1 MATVV
6 KVVVVAPKVFQHFCN
21 KRNQPEN
28 AVGWV
33 LQGAWDIETVC
44 PSYQLAGVEINGVC
58 GFNTDSIQAF
68 QRAEPKRF
76 CVRTRGFGIGMPL
89 ASRDGIFFS
98 LARLHVP
105 QAGAKCIH
113 AMLKCSPL
121 INCFNESTSDCFVKS
136 KIAMWAPLHLSQVL
150 STDKLRKPASRA
162 VMDKRAVPANTSI
175 IRISLI
181 GLPEKRLNE
190 CCETEFGVNEPWLD
204 LS

>member
-1 MATVV
+1 M
-6 KVVVVAPKVFQHFCN
+6 
-21 KRNQPEN
+21 
-28 AVGWV
+28 
-33 LQGAWDIETVC
+33 L
-44 PSYQLAGVEINGVC
+44 LAGFSREHGISKLFAHLINSQVLKLTV
-58 GFNTDSIQAF
+58 FAAS
-68 QRAEPKRF
+68 
-76 CVRTRGFGIGMPL
+76 TRIRSRPSNVLNPRGSVSDRSGFGIGMPL

-113 AMLKCSPL
+113 AMLKCSSL
-121 INCFNESTSDCFVKS
+121 INCVNESTSDCFVKS

-181 GLPEKRLNE
+181 GLPENRLNE
-190 CCETEFGVNEPWLD
+190 CCETEFGVNEGV
-204 LS
+204 